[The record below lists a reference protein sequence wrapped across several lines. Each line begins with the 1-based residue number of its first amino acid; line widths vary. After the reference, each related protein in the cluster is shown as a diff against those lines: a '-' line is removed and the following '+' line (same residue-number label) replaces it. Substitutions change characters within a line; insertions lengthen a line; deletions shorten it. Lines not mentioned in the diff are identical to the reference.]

1 MKYPYEVLI
10 RLNRDGIV
18 GAHVVF
24 AADMENPLT
33 GEVQTAIGNAEPL
46 AVADG
51 QAGLSLAAV
60 LGDAA
65 ASALLERET
74 ALAAKEQA
82 LRDKQVLQAELDVL
96 RQQLAQLQAQQH
108 IVE

>member
-10 RLNRDGIV
+10 RLSRDGIV

-24 AADMENPLT
+24 AADLKNPLT
-33 GEVQTAIGNAEPL
+33 DEVQTAIGNAEPL

-60 LGDAA
+60 LGEATT
-65 ASALLERET
+65 T
-74 ALAAKEQA
+74 ALQSAEKA
-82 LRDKQVLQAELDVL
+82 QAELATVK
-96 RQQLAQLQAQQH
+96 AQLTTTQAELAKLKGTA
-108 IVE
+108 V

>member
-10 RLNRDGIV
+10 RLSRDGIV

-24 AADMENPLT
+24 AADLKNPLT
-33 GEVQTAIGNAEPL
+33 DEVQTAIGNAEPL

-60 LGDAA
+60 LGEAA
-65 ASALLERET
+65 TT
-74 ALAAKEQA
+74 ALQSAEKA
-82 LRDKQVLQAELDVL
+82 QAELSAVKA
-96 RQQLAQLQAQQH
+96 QLAATQAELAKLKSAA
-108 IVE
+108 V

>member
-1 MKYPYEVLI
+1 MKYPYEILV
-10 RLNRDGIV
+10 RLAPEGVV

-24 AADMENPLT
+24 AASAVNPLT
-33 GEVQTAIGNAEPL
+33 DVAETVIGAAEPL

-65 ASALLERET
+65 AAALLANEK
-74 ALAAKEQA
+74 A
-82 LRDKQVLQAELDVL
+82 QAELAAVKV
-96 RQQLAQLQAQQH
+96 QLAAAQA
-108 IVE
+108 ELAKLKGAAA